1 MCHRPSDCRCQLVHI
16 RIRWRDIDV
25 MRQLCFPKQTNGHN
39 ECCSWRRK
47 PLGGRKEIIWG
58 ITGLETKWE
67 NVKPWLVIWPRCGE
81 EAHFMCVC
89 ICVTDRQTVSMY
101 RDREMCV
108 MFGLP
113 STAPL
118 IDPFRAINV
127 LLNYCPLLV
136 GSPVLSP
143 EVCKQTWLS
152 EKHSAHISCYP
163 VREIRRN
170 KKGLIISPLLSA
182 MAGRSQTFSR
192 QIALTPQWAPCICVC
207 VLIWTGN

>member
-1 MCHRPSDCRCQLVHI
+1 MNAAAGEKAPGGEKGNNTRYHWFGNQ
-16 RIRWRDIDV
+16 
-25 MRQLCFPKQTNGHN
+25 MRKCEALTCAP
-39 ECCSWRRK
+39 
-47 PLGGRKEIIWG
+47 
-58 ITGLETKWE
+58 
-67 NVKPWLVIWPRCGE
+67 VVWPCCGE
-81 EAHFMCVC
+81 EAHFMCVRT
-89 ICVTDRQTVSMY
+89 CVIDRQTVSMY
-101 RDREMCV
+101 REREMCV

-118 IDPFRAINV
+118 IDPFRATYV

-163 VREIRRN
+163 VREIRQN

-192 QIALTPQWAPCICVC
+192 QIALTPQWTPCIYVCVC
-207 VLIWTGN
+207 SYLDWELACVMQMEMEVGLLSKVKTDLQEKSF